1 MFSIGAVYVVA
12 TVVPVVATVVVV
24 VPGAVV
30 VLGVTVVVV
39 LGVTV
44 VVLGVVVVVLGVTVV
59 VLGVVVVPPGVV
71 VAETLS
77 PEALVKGITAKPS
90 GTALRKTIFVLG
102 SYVVNAGSGE
112 AISMNFESGVV
123 AASVPAP
130 FEIVTGPRAV
140 TTPLSS
146 TA

>member
-59 VLGVVVVPPGVV
+59 VLGVVVPPGVV

-130 FEIVTGPRAV
+130 FEIATGPRAV